1 MAERITDEQV
11 ADLLAILRTDASV
24 DVKANR
30 ITIVKASI
38 KQHNVPSSCCAP
50 LFEALHIASTAQHP
64 ILVNAGF
71 TTLNHLL
78 TRLTRQDPKFLS
90 KEAPHTLPVIVDK
103 LGDQKDKLRQL
114 AVQALTTLYKVAP
127 VDVERSVRNIAM
139 VGKNPRAKEMSM
151 HWLLQTHQEQ
161 GLQFRGYVPT
171 LMELL
176 EDADGSVRDV
186 AKTTVIEL
194 FKNAPNA
201 AKSDLKRQLKNFK
214 VRPAIEQAIVKEL
227 NNPASSVSSQQND
240 MMDLDEPVV
249 SARAPAPAPIRTN
262 LSASVPAMS
271 THERPLTPGLD
282 SRPEPVEPQ
291 FVNTQRELDDM
302 FRDMHT
308 FFDGR
313 ETEQNWLKREES
325 MTRLRR
331 LIAGN
336 AVSDFH
342 DSFLTA
348 LRGLLDGI
356 IKAVTSLRTSLSKE
370 GCALVQDIATA
381 YGPGMDPM
389 VEIMMQT
396 FVKLCAATKKIASAQ
411 ANATINTI
419 LGKVSYTNRLMQHIW
434 MACQDKN
441 VQPRLY
447 ATEWLRTMLTKMAHH
462 KNHVEHTGG
471 LDLIEKCIKKGLA
484 DANPGVREKMR
495 ATYWTFSGIWPAR
508 ATSIMNELDS
518 TAQKLLQK
526 DPHNPNAGSKTEAGG
541 ARPGMGL
548 SKSVMGA
555 PKPSVRD
562 AIIAQKRAMA
572 SSKNQPPRPGSAMA
586 HFSPV
591 EPVRN
596 VSSTSQASSASA
608 SKPSAVPAPTKSA
621 FGTSSGGLSGAPM
634 RPGKRRPE
642 VAARPATAGP
652 YSVRNEVPATEPTSP
667 PPKPRVKTVTS
678 PKTQTLVISPKKAI
692 PRPQQGH
699 YTNNS
704 ESGIPHLQASGIP
717 SPSKFTSA
725 IGVRS
730 PRSPLAPELPP
741 SPSPLHASPSRVMPD
756 PAQIPL
762 PESSPSK
769 DEELSLVVPSAVLP
783 THKTPSPTE
792 ESEQPQMAIGPI
804 EAVEIVPD
812 TPFRGGVQVYEDPFT
827 AGQAEPQSAY
837 TGPVLEPKP
846 VNEGAATPQPAQ
858 QSFDGE
864 NGHGM
869 GEIPI
874 PSSPERTRQNSRLL
888 DSGISKVKSK
898 SLDVHGFRKLQG
910 IIRDPKGGAIFTDDK
925 FDALLSGLF
934 EFLESSPSEI
944 PHIPAEKQQD
954 VKAQIL
960 ATIKLLL
967 KKMRDSFRPHVSR
980 GLESL
985 LRARAAYDSRSHIV
999 SGMEL
1004 LADELITLGD
1014 PTEITLVLANTLRE
1028 AMSDKDQHADDTGA
1042 QRSLSMGMHV
1052 LKEVVES
1059 SGATTPGITPFTPTE
1074 QELDTLAGLA
1084 AKCLESADS
1093 AVRMDAVQLC
1103 VALHARVGDQRFW
1116 DAVKREGVR
1125 DDPKSLITYYIVR
1138 RQREVGANA

>member
-24 DVKANR
+24 DAKANR
-30 ITIVKASI
+30 ITAVKTSI
-38 KQHNVPSSCCAP
+38 KQHNVPATCFAP

-64 ILVNAGF
+64 VLVNAGF

-78 TRLTRQDPKFLS
+78 ARLARQDPKFLA
-90 KEAPHTLPVIVDK
+90 KEAPHTLPVVVDK
-103 LGDQKDKLRQL
+103 LGDQKDKFRQI

-161 GLQFRGYVPT
+161 GLQFRAYVPT

-194 FKNAPNA
+194 FKNAPNT

-214 VRPAIEQAIVKEL
+214 VRPAIEQVIVKEL
-227 NNPASSVSSQQND
+227 NNPSSSVSSHQND
-240 MMDLDEPVV
+240 MMDLDEPVMPT
-249 SARAPAPAPIRTN
+249 RAPAPASIRTN
-262 LSASVPAMS
+262 LSASVPTLAS
-271 THERPLTPGLD
+271 ERPLTPGLD

-291 FVNTQRELDDM
+291 FVNTQRELDDI
-302 FRDMHT
+302 FRDMHM

-325 MTRLRR
+325 MTKLRR

-342 DSFLTA
+342 DSFLAA
-348 LRGLLDGI
+348 LRALLDGI

-389 VEIMMQT
+389 VEILMQT
-396 FVKLCAATKKIASAQ
+396 FVKLCAATKKISSAQ

-447 ATEWLRTMLTKMAHH
+447 ATEWLTTMLTKMAHH
-462 KNHVEHTGG
+462 KNQVEHTGG

-508 ATSIMNELDS
+508 ATHIMNELDL

-526 DPHNPNAGSKTEAGG
+526 DPHNPNAHSRTETGG

-591 EPVRN
+591 GTTRN
-596 VSSTSQASSASA
+596 VSSTSQASVASA
-608 SKPSAVPAPTKSA
+608 STASAVPAPTKSA
-621 FGTSSGGLSGAPM
+621 FGASSGGLSGAPM

-652 YSVRNEVPATEPTSP
+652 YSVRNEVPPAEPASP
-667 PPKPRVKTVTS
+667 PSKPRIKTVTS

-699 YTNNS
+699 STNSS
-704 ESGIPHLQASGIP
+704 ESGIPIPVSGIS
-717 SPSKFTSA
+717 SPTKPTSA
-725 IGVRS
+725 FGLRS

-741 SPSPLHASPSRVMPD
+741 SSVIASPSRVMPD

-769 DEELSLVVPSAVLP
+769 DEELSLVVPGSVLP
-783 THKTPSPTE
+783 TQKTPSPTE
-792 ESEQPQMAIGPI
+792 ESQQPQIAIVPI

-812 TPFRGGVQVYEDPFT
+812 SPYRSVQVYEDPYT
-827 AGQAEPQSAY
+827 AGQTQPQSTY
-837 TGPVLEPKP
+837 TSPVLEPKP
-846 VNEGAATPQPAQ
+846 VNEGAATSPPPQP
-858 QSFDGE
+858 SYDGE
-864 NGHGM
+864 NGHDM

-888 DSGISKVKSK
+888 DSGISKVETK

-925 FDALLSGLF
+925 FNALLSGLF
-934 EFLESSPSEI
+934 EFLEAHPSEI
-944 PHIPAEKQQD
+944 PHVPAEKQQD

-967 KKMRDSFRPHVSR
+967 KKMRENFRPHVSR
-980 GLESL
+980 GLDSL

-1028 AMSDKDQHADDTGA
+1028 ALLDKDQQHNTAA
-1042 QRSLSMGMHV
+1042 RSLSMGMHV

-1059 SGATTPGITPFTPTE
+1059 SANSSTPFTPTE

-1103 VALHARVGDQRFW
+1103 VALHAKVGDQRFW

-1138 RQREVGANA
+1138 RQREVGTNA

>member
-24 DVKANR
+24 DAKANR
-30 ITIVKASI
+30 ITTVKASI
-38 KQHNVPSSCCAP
+38 KQHNVPSTCFAP

-71 TTLNHLL
+71 TALNHLL
-78 TRLTRQDPKFLS
+78 ARLARQDPKFLA

-103 LGDQKDKLRQL
+103 LGDQKDKFRQL
-114 AVQALTTLYKVAP
+114 ALQALTTLYKVAP

-249 SARAPAPAPIRTN
+249 SNRAPAPAPIRTN
-262 LSASVPAMS
+262 LSASVPS
-271 THERPLTPGLD
+271 LSSERPLTPGLD
-282 SRPEPVEPQ
+282 SRAEPVEAQ
-291 FVNTQRELDDM
+291 YVNTQRELDDM
-302 FRDMHT
+302 FRDMHMY
-308 FFDGR
+308 FDGR

-325 MTRLRR
+325 MTKLRR

-336 AVSDFH
+336 AVLDFH
-342 DSFLTA
+342 DSFLSA
-348 LRGLLDGI
+348 LRQLLDGI

-389 VEIMMQT
+389 VEILMQT

-411 ANATINTI
+411 ANVTINVI

-447 ATEWLRTMLTKMAHH
+447 AAEWLKTMLTKMAHH

-471 LDLIEKCIKKGLA
+471 LDLIEKCLKKGLG

-508 ATSIMNELDS
+508 ATHIMNELDP

-526 DPHNPNAGSKTEAGG
+526 DPNNPNAQSRTEAGG

-591 EPVRN
+591 PTPGATRN
-596 VSSTSQASSASA
+596 VSSTSQASTTSTA
-608 SKPSAVPAPTKSA
+608 SAVPAPTKSA

-642 VAARPATAGP
+642 APRPEVAARPATAGP
-652 YSVRNEVPATEPTSP
+652 YSVRNEVPPAEPTSP

-699 YTNNS
+699 CAKNS
-704 ESGIPHLQASGIP
+704 ESGIPGP
-717 SPSKFTSA
+717 VSA
-725 IGVRS
+725 IHSPTKPVGLRS
-730 PRSPLAPELPP
+730 PRSPLAPESPRLPVVT
-741 SPSPLHASPSRVMPD
+741 SPSRVMPD

-762 PESSPSK
+762 PESSPNK
-769 DEELSLVVPSAVLP
+769 DEELSLVVPSTVLP
-783 THKTPSPTE
+783 TQKTPSPTE
-792 ESEQPQMAIGPI
+792 ESQQPQISIAPI

-812 TPFRGGVQVYEDPFT
+812 TPFRGVQVYEDPFT
-827 AGQAEPQSAY
+827 AGQAEPQPTTY

-846 VNEGAATPQPAQ
+846 VNEGAATFQQPQP
-858 QSFDGE
+858 SSYDGE
-864 NGHGM
+864 NGM

-888 DSGISKVKSK
+888 DSGISKVKTK

-910 IIRDPKGGAIFTDDK
+910 IIRDPKGGGAGAIFTDDK
-925 FDALLSGLF
+925 FDALLTGLF
-934 EFLESSPSEI
+934 EFLEASPADI

-1014 PTEITLVLANTLRE
+1014 PTEITLVLAKTLSE
-1028 AMSDKDQHADDTGA
+1028 TLVDNDAAVQDA

-1059 SGATTPGITPFTPTE
+1059 SSSSAATPFTPTE

>member
-24 DVKANR
+24 DAKANR

-38 KQHNVPSSCCAP
+38 KQHNVPSSCFAP

-64 ILVNAGF
+64 VLVNAGF

-78 TRLTRQDPKFLS
+78 ARLARQDPRFLA

-103 LGDQKDKLRQL
+103 LGDQKDKFRQL
-114 AVQALTTLYKVAP
+114 AIQALATLYKVAP

-227 NNPASSVSSQQND
+227 NNPSSSVSSQQND

-249 SARAPAPAPIRTN
+249 STRAPAPAIIRTN
-262 LSASVPAMS
+262 LSASVPALS
-271 THERPLTPGLD
+271 SERPLTPGLD

-291 FVNTQRELDDM
+291 FVNTQRELDDI
-302 FRDMHT
+302 FRDMHM

-325 MTRLRR
+325 MTKLRR

-342 DSFLTA
+342 DSFLAA
-348 LRGLLDGI
+348 LRALLDGI

-370 GCALVQDIATA
+370 GCALVQDIATV

-389 VEIMMQT
+389 VEILMQT

-447 ATEWLRTMLTKMAHH
+447 ATEWLKTMLTKMAHH

-471 LDLIEKCIKKGLA
+471 LDLIEKCLKKGLA

-526 DPHNPNAGSKTEAGG
+526 DPNNPNAHSRTEAGG

-591 EPVRN
+591 GTTRN
-596 VSSTSQASSASA
+596 VSSTSQASTASA
-608 SKPSAVPAPTKSA
+608 TTTSAVPAPTKSA

-642 VAARPATAGP
+642 VAARPATVGP
-652 YSVRNEVPATEPTSP
+652 YSVRNEVPPAEPTSP

-699 YTNNS
+699 STHSS
-704 ESGIPHLQASGIP
+704 ESGIPIPVSGIP
-717 SPSKFTSA
+717 SPTKPTSA

-741 SPSPLHASPSRVMPD
+741 SPVIASPSRVMLD

-769 DEELSLVVPSAVLP
+769 DEELSLVVPSTVLP
-783 THKTPSPTE
+783 TQKTPSPTV
-792 ESEQPQMAIGPI
+792 ESQQPQIAIVPI

-812 TPFRGGVQVYEDPFT
+812 SPFGSVQVYEDPFT
-827 AGQAEPQSAY
+827 AGEAEPQSTY

-846 VNEGAATPQPAQ
+846 VNEGAATPQPPQ

-888 DSGISKVKSK
+888 DSGISKVKTK

-934 EFLESSPSEI
+934 EFLEARPSEI

-967 KKMRDSFRPHVSR
+967 KKMRDNFRPHVSR

-1014 PTEITLVLANTLRE
+1014 PAEITLVLANTLRE
-1028 AMSDKDQHADDTGA
+1028 ALLDKDQQHNTAAAGGPGA
-1042 QRSLSMGMHV
+1042 RSLSMGMHV

-1059 SGATTPGITPFTPTE
+1059 SATSSTPFTPTE

-1138 RQREVGANA
+1138 RHREVGANA

>member
-24 DVKANR
+24 DAKANR
-30 ITIVKASI
+30 ITTVKTSI
-38 KQHNVPSSCCAP
+38 KQHNVPATCFAP

-64 ILVNAGF
+64 VLVNAGF

-78 TRLTRQDPKFLS
+78 ARLARQDPKFLA
-90 KEAPHTLPVIVDK
+90 KEAPHTLPVVVDK
-103 LGDQKDKLRQL
+103 LGDQKDKFRQI

-214 VRPAIEQAIVKEL
+214 VRSAIEQVIVKEL
-227 NNPASSVSSQQND
+227 NNPSSS
-240 MMDLDEPVV
+240 
-249 SARAPAPAPIRTN
+249 
-262 LSASVPAMS
+262 
-271 THERPLTPGLD
+271 RPLTPGLD

-291 FVNTQRELDDM
+291 FVNTQRELDDI
-302 FRDMHT
+302 FRDMHM

-325 MTRLRR
+325 MTKLRR

-342 DSFLTA
+342 DSFLAA
-348 LRGLLDGI
+348 LRALLDGI

-389 VEIMMQT
+389 VEILMQT

-447 ATEWLRTMLTKMAHH
+447 ATEWLTTMLTKMAHH

-508 ATSIMNELDS
+508 ATHIMNELDS

-526 DPHNPNAGSKTEAGG
+526 DPHNPNAHIRTETGG

-591 EPVRN
+591 GTTRN
-596 VSSTSQASSASA
+596 VSSTSQASVASA
-608 SKPSAVPAPTKSA
+608 TTASAVPAPTKSA
-621 FGTSSGGLSGAPM
+621 FGASSGGLSGAPM

-652 YSVRNEVPATEPTSP
+652 YSVRNEVPPAEPASP
-667 PPKPRVKTVTS
+667 PSKPRIKTVTS

-692 PRPQQGH
+692 PRPQQCH
-699 YTNNS
+699 STNSS
-704 ESGIPHLQASGIP
+704 ESGIPIPVSGIS
-717 SPSKFTSA
+717 SPTKPTSA
-725 IGVRS
+725 FGLRS

-741 SPSPLHASPSRVMPD
+741 SSVVASPSRVMPD

-769 DEELSLVVPSAVLP
+769 DEELSLVVPGSVLP
-783 THKTPSPTE
+783 TQKTPSPTE
-792 ESEQPQMAIGPI
+792 ESQQPQIAIVPI

-812 TPFRGGVQVYEDPFT
+812 SPYRSVQVYEDPFT
-827 AGQAEPQSAY
+827 AGQAQPQSTY
-837 TGPVLEPKP
+837 TSPVLEPKP
-846 VNEGAATPQPAQ
+846 VNEGAATPPPPQP
-858 QSFDGE
+858 SYDGE

-869 GEIPI
+869 DEIPI

-888 DSGISKVKSK
+888 DSGISKVETK

-910 IIRDPKGGAIFTDDK
+910 IIRDPKGAAIFTDDK

-934 EFLESSPSEI
+934 EFLEAHPSEI
-944 PHIPAEKQQD
+944 PHVPAEKQQD

-967 KKMRDSFRPHVSR
+967 KKMRENFRPHVSR
-980 GLESL
+980 GLDSL

-1028 AMSDKDQHADDTGA
+1028 ALLDKDQQHNTAA
-1042 QRSLSMGMHV
+1042 RSLSMGMHV

-1059 SGATTPGITPFTPTE
+1059 SANFSTPFTPTE

-1103 VALHARVGDQRFW
+1103 VALHAKVGDQRFW

-1138 RQREVGANA
+1138 RQREVGTNA

>member
-24 DVKANR
+24 DAKANR
-30 ITIVKASI
+30 ITTVKTSI
-38 KQHNVPSSCCAP
+38 KQHNVPATCFAP

-64 ILVNAGF
+64 VLVNAGF

-78 TRLTRQDPKFLS
+78 ARLARQDPKFLA
-90 KEAPHTLPVIVDK
+90 KEAPHTLPVVVDK
-103 LGDQKDKLRQL
+103 LGDQKDKFRQI

-214 VRPAIEQAIVKEL
+214 VRSAIEQVIVKEL
-227 NNPASSVSSQQND
+227 NNPSSSVSSHQND

-249 SARAPAPAPIRTN
+249 PTRAPAPASIRTN
-262 LSASVPAMS
+262 LSASVPTLAS
-271 THERPLTPGLD
+271 ERPLTPGLD

-291 FVNTQRELDDM
+291 FVNTQRELDDI
-302 FRDMHT
+302 FRDMHM

-325 MTRLRR
+325 MTKLRR

-342 DSFLTA
+342 DSFLAA
-348 LRGLLDGI
+348 LRALLDGI

-389 VEIMMQT
+389 VEILMQT

-447 ATEWLRTMLTKMAHH
+447 ATEWLTTMLTKMAHH

-508 ATSIMNELDS
+508 ATHIMNELDS

-526 DPHNPNAGSKTEAGG
+526 DPHNPNAHIRTETGG

-591 EPVRN
+591 GTTRN
-596 VSSTSQASSASA
+596 VSSTSQASVASA
-608 SKPSAVPAPTKSA
+608 TTASAVPAPTKSA
-621 FGTSSGGLSGAPM
+621 FGASSGGLSGAPM

-652 YSVRNEVPATEPTSP
+652 YSVRNEVPPAEPASP
-667 PPKPRVKTVTS
+667 PSKPRIKTVTS

-692 PRPQQGH
+692 PRPQQCH
-699 YTNNS
+699 STNS
-704 ESGIPHLQASGIP
+704 
-717 SPSKFTSA
+717 T
-725 IGVRS
+725 
-730 PRSPLAPELPP
+730 PELPP
-741 SPSPLHASPSRVMPD
+741 SSVVASPSRVMPD

-769 DEELSLVVPSAVLP
+769 DEELSLVVPGSVLP
-783 THKTPSPTE
+783 TQKTPSPTE
-792 ESEQPQMAIGPI
+792 ESQQPQIAIVPI

-812 TPFRGGVQVYEDPFT
+812 SPYRSVQVYEDPFT
-827 AGQAEPQSAY
+827 AGQAQPQSTY
-837 TGPVLEPKP
+837 TSPVLEPKP
-846 VNEGAATPQPAQ
+846 VNEGAATPPPPQP
-858 QSFDGE
+858 SYDGE

-869 GEIPI
+869 DEIPI

-888 DSGISKVKSK
+888 DSGISKVETK

-910 IIRDPKGGAIFTDDK
+910 IIRDPKGAAIFTDDK

-934 EFLESSPSEI
+934 EFLEAHPSEI
-944 PHIPAEKQQD
+944 PHVPAEKQQD

-967 KKMRDSFRPHVSR
+967 KKMRENFRPHVSR
-980 GLESL
+980 GLDSL

-1028 AMSDKDQHADDTGA
+1028 ALLDKDQQHNTAA
-1042 QRSLSMGMHV
+1042 RSLSMGMHV

-1059 SGATTPGITPFTPTE
+1059 SANFSTPFTPTE

-1103 VALHARVGDQRFW
+1103 VALHAKVGDQRFW

-1138 RQREVGANA
+1138 RQREVGTNA

>member
-24 DVKANR
+24 DAKANR

-38 KQHNVPSSCCAP
+38 KQHNVPSSCFAP

-64 ILVNAGF
+64 VLVNAGF

-78 TRLTRQDPKFLS
+78 ARLARQDPKFLA

-103 LGDQKDKLRQL
+103 LGDQKDKFRQL
-114 AVQALTTLYKVAP
+114 AIQALATLYKVAP

-227 NNPASSVSSQQND
+227 NNPSSSVSSQQND

-249 SARAPAPAPIRTN
+249 STRAPAPAAIRTN
-262 LSASVPAMS
+262 LSASVPALS
-271 THERPLTPGLD
+271 SERPLTPGLD

-291 FVNTQRELDDM
+291 FVNTQRELDDI
-302 FRDMHT
+302 FRDMHM

-325 MTRLRR
+325 MTKLRR

-342 DSFLTA
+342 DSFLAA
-348 LRGLLDGI
+348 LRALLDGI

-389 VEIMMQT
+389 VEILMQT

-411 ANATINTI
+411 ANVTINTI

-447 ATEWLRTMLTKMAHH
+447 ATEWLKTMLTKMAHH

-471 LDLIEKCIKKGLA
+471 LDLIEKCLKKGLA

-518 TAQKLLQK
+518 AAQKLLQK
-526 DPHNPNAGSKTEAGG
+526 DPNNPNAHSRTEAGG

-591 EPVRN
+591 GTTRN
-596 VSSTSQASSASA
+596 VSSTSQAPTASA
-608 SKPSAVPAPTKSA
+608 TTTSAVPAPTKSA

-652 YSVRNEVPATEPTSP
+652 YSVRNEVPPAEPTSP

-699 YTNNS
+699 STHSS
-704 ESGIPHLQASGIP
+704 ESGIPIPVSGIP
-717 SPSKFTSA
+717 SPTKPTSA

-741 SPSPLHASPSRVMPD
+741 SPVIASPSRVMLD

-783 THKTPSPTE
+783 TQKTPSPTV
-792 ESEQPQMAIGPI
+792 ESQQPQIAIVPI

-812 TPFRGGVQVYEDPFT
+812 SPFGSVQVYEDPFT
-827 AGQAEPQSAY
+827 AGEAEPQSTY

-846 VNEGAATPQPAQ
+846 VNEGAATPQPPQ

-869 GEIPI
+869 GEIPN

-888 DSGISKVKSK
+888 DSGISKVKTK
-898 SLDVHGFRKLQG
+898 SLDVHGFRKLQD

-934 EFLESSPSEI
+934 EFLEACPSEI

-967 KKMRDSFRPHVSR
+967 KKMRDNFRPHVSR

-1028 AMSDKDQHADDTGA
+1028 ALLDKDQHNTAAAGGPGA
-1042 QRSLSMGMHV
+1042 RSLSMGMHV

-1059 SGATTPGITPFTPTE
+1059 STTSSTPFTPTE